1 MSRVG
6 TLTVMGLA
14 VYRNRDGTLWFR
26 DGGVRE
32 RLHGNMKW
40 ETPDGR
46 RFRGS
51 RPEDDAP
58 GAAAY
63 SGPSESE
70 GEDDESEGED
80 NELQRALTASLHDEE
95 AMLRA
100 AIEAS
105 LADARGQDAAIA
117 GTSPAAPPPAPL
129 AEAPQ
134 AAPPQAEAPPQCS
147 ICMDDITRGQDAR
160 ALPCSHSFHRACVDR
175 WLRQHRACPVCR
187 ERV

>member
-51 RPEDDAP
+51 RPQDDAP

-63 SGPSESE
+63 SDPSESG
-70 GEDDESEGED
+70 GEDD
-80 NELQRALTASLHDEE
+80 ELQRALTASLHDEE
-95 AMLRA
+95 VMLRA

-105 LADARGQDAAIA
+105 LADASDHDAAD
-117 GTSPAAPPPAPL
+117 TSPAAPPPAPL
-129 AEAPQ
+129 AEVPPPAQ
-134 AAPPQAEAPPQCS
+134 PQAEAPPQCS
-147 ICMDDITRGQDAR
+147 ICMEDITRGQDAR

-175 WLRQHRACPVCR
+175 WLRQHSACPVCR

>member
-63 SGPSESE
+63 SDPSES
-70 GEDDESEGED
+70 DGED

-105 LADARGQDAAIA
+105 LADARGQDAPTAD
-117 GTSPAAPPPAPL
+117 TSPAAPPPAPL
-129 AEAPQ
+129 AEAPP
-134 AAPPQAEAPPQCS
+134 PPQAEAPPQCS
-147 ICMDDITRGQDAR
+147 ICMEDITRGQDAR

-175 WLRQHRACPVCR
+175 WLRQHSACPVCR